1 VDIARPD
8 LLEKKKKKQLTWIA
22 VGVAAVVLL
31 TLGVSRLKPAAPTV
45 ERATVVIDTVRR
57 GEMVREVRG
66 LGTLVPEDIRWI
78 ALQTEARVERRVLLP
93 GTIVKPDSVILEL
106 SNPELENQAQ
116 EADSQARAAEAQLTE
131 LKVRLE
137 SQLLDQKAAAAR
149 VEAESKQARLRA
161 DADDELHKNGLIAD
175 ITLKLSQSA
184 AAELEHREKIEH
196 QRLAI
201 AGEAIEAQLKVQQAD
216 VENKRAAARLR
227 RSQVE
232 ALHLRA
238 GIDGVLQQVPVEVGQ
253 RVAAGT
259 NLARVAR
266 PNKLKAEV
274 RIPETQAKDV
284 VEGQKAVVDTRN
296 GFVAGRVIRVDPAV
310 QNGTVTVDIALTGEL
325 PPGARPDLTVD
336 GTIELERLPDAVFVG
351 RPGDGPADEHDRAVP
366 AGEGHERGRA
376 RAGRAR
382 PGVGEH
388 DRGQGRARR
397 GRRGDPVRH
406 LGMGFRGPDPVELK
420 RGSMTTD
427 NALIKLEGLG
437 KVFYTDEV
445 ETHALSDIHLEIK
458 KGEYVA
464 ISGPSGCGKSTLL
477 SILGL
482 LDSPTGGSYRLNA
495 NSVQDLGAA
504 QRARIRNREIGFI
517 FQSFNLIGDLSVY
530 ENVELPLTVPRHARG
545 RAQGAH
551 AQGARARG
559 HGAPRQAPAE
569 PALGRSAAAR
579 RRGARARRRALDPAG
594 GRAHREPRLEE
605 RRGRHGAAARPAPRR
620 LDDLHGHARQPLLPP
635 RRAHRPPVR
644 RPRGE
649 RGGGGAGRGRG
660 FGRQGLIGDD
670 GGIGRTQMATLT
682 MHEDFGAFSSGD
694 EQVDLK
700 SRLLAY
706 ERNLISAALTET
718 GGNQRRAA
726 RQLGILPT
734 TLHEKMKRLG
744 LRADVFMPA
753 ADAQEAPASDPS
765 ARA

>member
-8 LLEKKKKKQLTWIA
+8 LLEKKKKKQLTWIGI
-22 VGVAAVVLL
+22 GVAAVVLL

-161 DADDELHKNGLIAD
+161 DADAELHKSGLIAD

-184 AAELEHREKIEH
+184 AAELEHRERIEH

-201 AGEAIEAQLKVQQAD
+201 AGDAIEAQLKVQQAE
-216 VENKRAAARLR
+216 VENRRAASRLR

-266 PNKLKAEV
+266 PDKLKAEI

-284 VEGQKAVVDTRN
+284 VEGQKATVDTRN

-351 RPGDGPADEHDRAVP
+351 RPAMGQPMSTIGLFRLVKGTNEAV
-366 AGEGHERGRA
+366 RVR
-376 RAGRAR
+376 
-382 PGVGEH
+382 VGL
-388 DRGQGRARR
+388 GQAS
-397 GRRGDPVRH
+397 VSTI
-406 LGMGFRGPDPVELK
+406 VVK
-420 RGSMTTD
+420 
-427 NALIKLEGLG
+427 EGLDVG
-437 KVFYTDEV
+437 DEV
-445 ETHALSDIHLEIK
+445 ILSDTS
-458 KGEYVA
+458 A
-464 ISGPSGCGKSTLL
+464 W
-477 SILGL
+477 
-482 LDSPTGGSYRLNA
+482 DSADRIRLN
-495 NSVQDLGAA
+495 
-504 QRARIRNREIGFI
+504 
-517 FQSFNLIGDLSVY
+517 
-530 ENVELPLTVPRHARG
+530 
-545 RAQGAH
+545 
-551 AQGARARG
+551 
-559 HGAPRQAPAE
+559 
-569 PALGRSAAAR
+569 
-579 RRGARARRRALDPAG
+579 
-594 GRAHREPRLEE
+594 
-605 RRGRHGAAARPAPRR
+605 
-620 LDDLHGHARQPLLPP
+620 
-635 RRAHRPPVR
+635 
-644 RPRGE
+644 
-649 RGGGGAGRGRG
+649 
-660 FGRQGLIGDD
+660 
-670 GGIGRTQMATLT
+670 
-682 MHEDFGAFSSGD
+682 
-694 EQVDLK
+694 
-700 SRLLAY
+700 
-706 ERNLISAALTET
+706 
-718 GGNQRRAA
+718 
-726 RQLGILPT
+726 
-734 TLHEKMKRLG
+734 
-744 LRADVFMPA
+744 
-753 ADAQEAPASDPS
+753 
-765 ARA
+765 